1 MSNMSQTYITR
12 QGDVVDA
19 LVHAYYGG
27 QKGLL
32 EQVLNANP
40 GLAAKGEVLPVG
52 IKIIFPDFPKPKSK
66 ESITLW

>member
-1 MSNMSQTYITR
+1 MSQTYRTR

-19 LVHAYYGG
+19 LVYKYYQG
-27 QKGLL
+27 QEGTL

-40 GLAAKGEVLPVG
+40 GLAAKGDVLPAGVT
-52 IKIIFPDFPKPKSK
+52 IVFPEVPKPKSK